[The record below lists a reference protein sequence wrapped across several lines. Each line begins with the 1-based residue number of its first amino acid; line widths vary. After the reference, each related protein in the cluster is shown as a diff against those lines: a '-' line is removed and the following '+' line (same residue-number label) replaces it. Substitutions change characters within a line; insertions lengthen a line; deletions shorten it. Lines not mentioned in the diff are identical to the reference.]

1 MFDSCSKLL
10 FTDESYVKNVITLGA
25 DVNLS
30 VHVDK
35 KKKGILILGEEP
47 TPRLHDTAFTAEAKY
62 PIDFT
67 QSRKRLVLRLYII
80 MDSTVSY
87 LLML

>member
-1 MFDSCSKLL
+1 MLL
-10 FTDESYVKNVITLGA
+10 LLELMWTYLYMLIR
-25 DVNLS
+25 
-30 VHVDK
+30 

-80 MDSTVSY
+80 MESTVSY